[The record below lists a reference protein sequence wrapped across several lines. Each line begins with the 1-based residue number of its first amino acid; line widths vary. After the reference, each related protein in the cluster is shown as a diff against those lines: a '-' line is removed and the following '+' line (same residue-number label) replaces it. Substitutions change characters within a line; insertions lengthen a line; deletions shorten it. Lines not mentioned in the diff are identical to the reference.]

1 MNINQKEILLG
12 VVPSKGKSI
21 FSAGVARWLIKRGH
35 KIIDIKPDKKN
46 RNYHKTIFVFEETK
60 SLIDDLISLNKDET
74 STD

>member
-1 MNINQKEILLG
+1 MTINQKEILLG
-12 VVPSKGKSI
+12 VIPSKGKSI

>member
-1 MNINQKEILLG
+1 MLINQKEILLG
-12 VVPSKGKSI
+12 VIPSKGKSI